1 MKKIEKGTILSL
13 FVNII
18 SLIVAA
24 MIIWPLLDRLFD
36 GDKFKYT
43 VYEYVV
49 LPAIFGVIA
58 GIIFWLFERRKIRKE
73 QNNKI
78 EENK

>member
-43 VYEYVV
+43 VYEYIV

-58 GIIFWLFERRKIRKE
+58 GIIFWLFERRKIIKE
-73 QNNKI
+73 KNNKI

>member
-43 VYEYVV
+43 VYEYIV